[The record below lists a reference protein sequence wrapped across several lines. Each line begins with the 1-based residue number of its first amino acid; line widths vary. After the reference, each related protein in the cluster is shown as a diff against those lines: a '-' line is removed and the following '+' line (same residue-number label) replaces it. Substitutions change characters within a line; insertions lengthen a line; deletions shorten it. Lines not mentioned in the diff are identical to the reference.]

1 MAMCIQS
8 LGVMYRIVTGGKV
21 MVGLWSGGLR

>member
-8 LGVMYRIVTGGKV
+8 LGVMCGIVTGGKV
-21 MVGLWSGGLR
+21 MVGLWGGGLR